1 MAEVKEKKT
10 NTKIDITKKEPIDKE
25 KKKTVSNNKVDKK
38 KDKKTTTKSIKD
50 KKKIFEKD
58 AIKTT
63 VEKMKKYNV
72 TAIVMIALSVFI
84 FSFIISAQLNT
95 VGNTDIISK
104 GMREAELLIELQKS
118 KEEYEALKEKYEEN
132 QKVVEEYKTNSS
144 SNDTLIASM
153 KTELENANILAGIAK
168 VKGEGVVV
176 TLEDSTDTTLSQE
189 AGLVHDTDLIS
200 VVSELK
206 SAGAEAISI
215 NGQRVIATT
224 AIRCVGPTIQVN
236 STKVASP
243 FYIKAIGNAKYLE
256 SALNIKNGV
265 VSSLK
270 SYGIKVDVETDK
282 SITIDKYDA
291 TLKFGYA
298 TIVK

>member
-1 MAEVKEKKT
+1 MAEVKEKKSKT
-10 NTKIDITKKEPIDKE
+10 QKIDITKKEPIDKE
-25 KKKTVSNNKVDKK
+25 KKVAKGKKENNKESKTSKIKNNILQKDSVKKTV
-38 KDKKTTTKSIKD
+38 
-50 KKKIFEKD
+50 ER
-58 AIKTT
+58 
-63 VEKMKKYNV
+63 MKKYNI
-72 TAIVMIALSVFI
+72 TAIVMIALAVFI

-104 GMREAELLIELQKS
+104 GMREAELLSELQKA
-118 KEEYEALKEKYEEN
+118 KEEYEVLQENYEES
-132 QKVVEEYKTNSS
+132 QKIVEEYKTNAS
-144 SNDTLIASM
+144 SNDTLISSM
-153 KTELENANILAGIAK
+153 KSELENAKILAGLET

-215 NGQRVIATT
+215 NGQRVIAIT

-270 SYGIKVDVETDK
+270 SYGIKVDIETDK

-291 TLKFGYA
+291 TLKFKYA

>member
-10 NTKIDITKKEPIDKE
+10 KTQKIDITKKEPIDKE
-25 KKKTVSNNKVDKK
+25 KKVVKGKTENNKENKKESKTSKKKNNILQKDSVKKTV
-38 KDKKTTTKSIKD
+38 
-50 KKKIFEKD
+50 ER
-58 AIKTT
+58 
-63 VEKMKKYNV
+63 MKKYNI
-72 TAIVMIALSVFI
+72 TAIVMIALAVFI

-104 GMREAELLIELQKS
+104 GMREAELLSELQKA
-118 KEEYEALKEKYEEN
+118 KEEYEVLQENYEES
-132 QKVVEEYKTNSS
+132 QKIVEEYKTNAS
-144 SNDTLIASM
+144 SNDTLISSM
-153 KTELENANILAGIAK
+153 KSELENAKILAGLET

-215 NGQRVIATT
+215 NGQRVIAIT

-270 SYGIKVDVETDK
+270 SYGIKVDIETDK

-291 TLKFGYA
+291 TLKFKYA

>member
-10 NTKIDITKKEPIDKE
+10 KTQKIDITKKEPIDKE
-25 KKKTVSNNKVDKK
+25 KKVVKGKTESNKENKKESKTSKKRNNILQKDSVKKTV
-38 KDKKTTTKSIKD
+38 
-50 KKKIFEKD
+50 ER
-58 AIKTT
+58 
-63 VEKMKKYNV
+63 MKKYNI
-72 TAIVMIALSVFI
+72 TAIVMIALAVFI

-104 GMREAELLIELQKS
+104 GMREAELLSELQKA
-118 KEEYEALKEKYEEN
+118 KEEYEVLQENYEES
-132 QKVVEEYKTNSS
+132 QKIVEEYKTNAS
-144 SNDTLIASM
+144 SNDTLISSM
-153 KTELENANILAGIAK
+153 KSELENAKILAGLET

-215 NGQRVIATT
+215 NGQRVIAIT

-270 SYGIKVDVETDK
+270 SYGIKVDIETDK

-291 TLKFGYA
+291 TLKFKYA

>member
-1 MAEVKEKKT
+1 MAEVKEKKSKVS
-10 NTKIDITKKEPIDKE
+10 KIDITKKEPIDKE
-25 KKKTVSNNKVDKK
+25 QKKQMADTKK
-38 KDKKTTTKSIKD
+38 ENRTTKKIKEIR
-50 KKKIFEKD
+50 KNMFENKGV
-58 AIKTT
+58 KQT
-63 VEKMKKYNV
+63 VEKMKRYNI

-95 VGNTDIISK
+95 VSNTDIISK
-104 GMREAELLIELQKS
+104 GMREAELLTELQKA
-118 KEEYEALKEKYEEN
+118 KEQYETLKENYDES
-132 QKVVEEYKTNSS
+132 QKIVEEYKTNSS
-144 SNDTLIASM
+144 TNDTLISSM
-153 KTELENANILAGIAK
+153 KSELEQSSILAGLTD

-206 SAGAEAISI
+206 AAGAEAISI

-236 STKVASP
+236 SIKVASP
-243 FYIKAIGNAKYLE
+243 FYIKAIGNSKYLE

-265 VSSLK
+265 ASSLK
-270 SYGIKVDVETDK
+270 SYGIKVDIETDK
-282 SITIDKYDA
+282 SITIDKYDN
-291 TLKFGYA
+291 TLKFRYA
-298 TIVK
+298 QVKK